1 MLQACPR
8 APARV
13 GVSAL
18 GLSGGFWE
26 ALVGQYFSAASI
38 ARACR
43 FSIACL
49 LTVQA
54 APVAAL
60 WHGRAR
66 GFPQAGKGGS
76 EAGENVDVPA
86 VLFGFVLPCVGNA
99 LPQKKSKKHCGLVR
113 EGFRAS
119 VRGARTAK
127 GKRAL
132 WRRAMGGDADVCDWG
147 WGTHGVRDLLMVAA
161 RRCVL

>member
-1 MLQACPR
+1 MSRWRWWNSRAYCGTRLTLGKPLVMCSKARESDADMGLRRTVPRCGYTRRAASRLERDRRRRLLGKRGFLALALRDALVRGRHAHRGGPGVLQACPR

-66 GFPQAGKGGS
+66 GFP
-76 EAGENVDVPA
+76 
-86 VLFGFVLPCVGNA
+86 
-99 LPQKKSKKHCGLVR
+99 
-113 EGFRAS
+113 
-119 VRGARTAK
+119 
-127 GKRAL
+127 
-132 WRRAMGGDADVCDWG
+132 
-147 WGTHGVRDLLMVAA
+147 
-161 RRCVL
+161 